1 MSQDYEAELVDVQP
15 RKNSIYAGPTERE
28 QKMISLAYNAAE
40 KQLEEGTASSQVIT
54 HFLKLGT
61 SREAMER
68 EILAKQAE
76 LLGAKTDSLKS
87 GKNQEQLLE
96 NAIQAMKN
104 YGPRG
109 QD

>member
-1 MSQDYEAELVDVQP
+1 MSLDYEPEMVDVTP
-15 RKNSIYAGPTERE
+15 RRTTINAGPTERE
-28 QKMISLAYNAAE
+28 QQMISLAYKVAE

-54 HFLKLGT
+54 HFLKLAT

-76 LLGAKTDSLKS
+76 LLGAKTEALRS

-96 NAIQAMKN
+96 NAIQAMKQ
-104 YGPRG
+104 YGPRE
-109 QD
+109 QQ